1 MKDSQASFLSI
12 NPHHQKGA
20 GLMANTTLFTT
31 LTLVVLCFS
40 LTSLA
45 FTPTTVEVDG
55 RTVPRIDWDTTLKK
69 FQFDNDK
76 FIGQRFTAMCPPT
89 PQKVKADGGGNDVVY
104 PSTHSIC
111 LAGLKAGAID
121 KAGGLVTVQ
130 LNPGGAVRAG
140 SAGKGSAR
148 TISVVG
154 PTGTDDTNQIYRDHI
169 RQIKWDT
176 KFTATGFA
184 YKQLIGQR
192 FSFNCPP
199 APSNLRPRY
208 IVGTDS
214 YAFKS
219 LICPAAV
226 HAGKI
231 TTEGGMVTVQMNPGT
246 KKLVGSVRNGIE
258 TKDGASG
265 LSALS
270 FVANPVT
277 P

>member
-1 MKDSQASFLSI
+1 
-12 NPHHQKGA
+12 
-20 GLMANTTLFTT
+20 MANTTLPTI
-31 LTLVVLCFS
+31 LTLAALCFS
-40 LTSLA
+40 LNSLA
-45 FTPTTVEVDG
+45 FTPETVEVDG
-55 RTVPRIDWDTTLKK
+55 RAVPRIGWDTTLKK
-69 FQFDNDK
+69 FQFDSDK
-76 FIGQRFTAMCPPT
+76 FIGQRFTAMCLST
-89 PQKVKADGGGNDVVY
+89 SQKVKADGGNNAVY

-111 LAGLKAGAID
+111 LAGLKAGAFD
-121 KAGGLVTVQ
+121 TEGGLVTVQ
-130 LNPGGAVRAG
+130 LNPGGAI
-140 SAGKGSAR
+140 GSAR
-148 TISVVG
+148 TIIVVG
-154 PTGTDDTNQIYRDHI
+154 PAGTDDTNQIYRDHI

-199 APSNLRPRY
+199 APSNLRPRH

-231 TTEGGMVTVQMNPGT
+231 TTEGGIVTVQMNPGT